1 MSMQSFSRK
10 MKQKTF
16 RIHQNKTKQKK
27 PLTFCSFYVYGKYA
41 LKYLKNMQE
50 ANKNASFFLLT
61 FYS

>member
-1 MSMQSFSRK
+1 MSRQSFSRK

-16 RIHQNKTKQKK
+16 RIHQKKTNKKTH
-27 PLTFCSFYVYGKYA
+27 LTFHSFYVYGKYA
-41 LKYLKNMQE
+41 SKYLKNMQE